1 MVVAVM
7 GHFIISSFS
16 GLWKSVGMQIHLF
29 KETNTSIVDFLSCL
43 EFFIKNI
50 SNVRV
55 FEFLEYGSL
64 SEVMYSRC
72 DVTARERMGKH
83 QIFNYMIL

>member
-1 MVVAVM
+1 ME
-7 GHFIISSFS
+7 
-16 GLWKSVGMQIHLF
+16 VGRNA
-29 KETNTSIVDFLSCL
+29 NTSFQRNVDFLSCL